1 MNLFRTILI
10 LSIIFVS
17 GPIEAHAE
25 TIGEQ
30 KAETYLYNLPER
42 EFAEGEGYI
51 LPPIPKVESVHK
63 PCSETSYFKSY
74 MDYRAITSPSSNQYK
89 LQKIAY
95 TEDGYRKV
103 EDRLM
108 VAMAN
113 FSVGD
118 KLDIH
123 LSSGELIKVIIGD
136 IKASTACSH
145 PDGSILEFIVDTK
158 TMDKGVKIS
167 GNFNDIYEGTIK
179 LIEKIR

>member
-1 MNLFRTILI
+1 M
-10 LSIIFVS
+10 
-17 GPIEAHAE
+17 GPIEAQAE
-25 TIGEQ
+25 TIGDQ
-30 KAETYLYNLPER
+30 KTEAYLYNLPER

-51 LPPIPKVESVHK
+51 LPPLPKIEAVYE
-63 PCSETSYFKSY
+63 PCSVTSYFKSY
-74 MDYRAITSPSSNQYK
+74 MDYRAITSPSSAQYK

-103 EDRLM
+103 EDRMM

-113 FSVGD
+113 FTVGD

-123 LSSGELIKVIIGD
+123 LSSGEVLKVIVGD
-136 IKASTACSH
+136 IKASTTCSH

-158 TMDKGVKIS
+158 TMNRGVKIS
-167 GNFNDIYEGTIK
+167 GNFNDIHEGTIK

>member
-10 LSIIFVS
+10 LSVIFVM
-17 GPIEAHAE
+17 GPIEVQSE
-25 TIGEQ
+25 TIDEQ
-30 KAETYLYNLPER
+30 KTDAYLYNLPER

-51 LPPIPKVESVHK
+51 LPPLPKIEAVYQ
-63 PCSETSYFKSY
+63 PCSVTSYFKSY
-74 MDYRAITSPSSNQYK
+74 MDYRMITSPSSKQYK
-89 LQKIAY
+89 LQQNAY

-103 EDRLM
+103 DGRMM

-123 LSSGELIKVIIGD
+123 LSSGEVLQVIIGD
-136 IKASTACSH
+136 IKASTTCAH
-145 PDGSILEFIVDTK
+145 PDGSILEFIVDTR
-158 TMDKGVKIS
+158 TMDKGVRVS